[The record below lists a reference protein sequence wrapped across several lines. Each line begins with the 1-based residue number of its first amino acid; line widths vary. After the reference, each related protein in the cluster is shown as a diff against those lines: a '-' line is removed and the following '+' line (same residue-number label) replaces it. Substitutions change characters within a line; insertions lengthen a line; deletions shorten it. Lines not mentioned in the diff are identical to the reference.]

1 METWNAELRNLY
13 LISEALMSLKIFFF
27 FFGGEQGSELRE
39 AVL

>member
-27 FFGGEQGSELRE
+27 FGGEQGSELRE